1 MDYFLRPKPAY
12 FAIARELRPFAVG
25 MTRKEH
31 QTFPDDL
38 SAAKFTIES
47 ILEIWGTNSTLEDK
61 KATLE
66 VTSYD
71 LQSEWKD
78 SWKEY
83 VQFLLQP
90 PFPILS
96 TSVIGQSHWLQT
108 QALSFSRVKFLDNP
122 RERKRAK

>member
-1 MDYFLRPKPAY
+1 
-12 FAIARELRPFAVG
+12 

-96 TSVIGQSHWLQT
+96 TSVIGQSH
-108 QALSFSRVKFLDNP
+108 
-122 RERKRAK
+122 